1 MRIHENLSSFY
12 VNFSIAWS
20 SAMTADPCRR
30 VRLRRYVWG
39 QHPHYPGWLAFLLAA
54 CLVCSPVQAD
64 ENPPPDAEL
73 DAKFTCSLQPV
84 WDDKGS
90 GADLDGFFYLPNV
103 GPTEYIIGGY
113 GNRNKTLLA
122 SDCVLTLRNSTYLA
136 SPTNWELVWKDKGS
150 GAWLDGSMW
159 RAVPPSEDYRCV
171 GHVPQEGYD
180 EPYVPNYRCVHASFT
195 EKLVIDEVIWS
206 DKGSGAK
213 RQVTMLRL
221 PNTYSFAAVGAR
233 TGQLDAYDLRVDRSA
248 PAGDVV
254 VVQADRSDSSTDQ
267 ESDTEPVD
275 EDSSGATSPEAAD
288 METESGQPLNEGD
301 ADTQADAADEQA
313 DLLRAVA
320 EAALAAED
328 FDLAAEY
335 LARLRALQL
344 GSSTLDEGEQGP
356 VAAREEQADDQAPEP
371 AEQPVAQSDTDEPPR
386 VEKAIDD
393 HPKAE
398 TEYEAPSTTDVPKA
412 GSEAPAQTIMDD
424 PEMNDEKPQPA
435 ERIETARE
443 IARLTAAPEAEPA
456 PGDIGLATDYPA
468 HSRAL
473 PPDTPDVTGE
483 QRRPAAAP
491 QEPVDEQAPAPGGQ
505 RVVQAD
511 TGNVQP
517 GDETP
522 VQVERIET
530 ETEPSNADG
539 TAAQT
544 DNRASEPAGGTSA
557 LPIADLIPDIDINIK
572 ISEAV
577 YLLIFLITAAAVGYF
592 LTGMKKKLWLLI
604 AVLLLLLVYFG
615 IKSYASNIAEKEI
628 DKLLDKVS
636 EFVNVNY
643 QSVSVDLFGMDVRIS
658 DINISPGF
666 NTKQNIA
673 IDEIIIRDIDDKS
686 EIPAFMSIS
695 IHGIELKIDEY
706 EELSALEKLGYRDE
720 LMVDFGLD
728 YVFAYEELSVTDLF
742 LGIDD
747 LGELSV
753 DFRLGNL
760 PIQQSGILNLLF
772 SYPEILLYELQIE
785 LDVVPLVERYI
796 EAGAEEL
803 DISESEFTS
812 KAIEAIEQDIKNAGS
827 KDNLLYISYLVM
839 VKNYIDEPDELSIS
853 VSPTSSYQQLGQ
865 IQNLSF
871 EELDNLNLRIE

>member
-1 MRIHENLSSFY
+1 
-12 VNFSIAWS
+12 
-20 SAMTADPCRR
+20 MTAGPCRR
-30 VRLRRYVWG
+30 VRPRRDVWG
-39 QHPHYPGWLAFLLAA
+39 QDPHYPVWLAFLLAA

-113 GNRNKTLLA
+113 GNRNKNLLA
-122 SDCVLTLRNSTYLA
+122 SDCVLTLRDSAYLA
-136 SPTNWELVWKDKGS
+136 APAGWELVWKDKGS

-206 DKGSGAK
+206 DRGSGANT
-213 RQVTMLRL
+213 QVTMLRL
-221 PNTYSFAAVGAR
+221 PNSYSFAAVGAR

-248 PAGDVV
+248 PAGKVV
-254 VVQADRSDSSTDQ
+254 VVQADKTASPASQVPDA
-267 ESDTEPVD
+267 EPAD
-275 EDSSGATSPEAAD
+275 GESSGAPVPDSAGT
-288 METESGQPLNEGD
+288 ETETETGQPLSEGD

-335 LARLRALQL
+335 LARLRALQSD
-344 GSSTLDEGEQGP
+344 SSTLAEGEQDP
-356 VAAREEQADDQAPEP
+356 VAAREEPADEQAPEP
-371 AEQPVAQSDTDEPPR
+371 PEQPVAQADPDEPPR

-393 HPKAE
+393 HPKAQAE
-398 TEYEAPSTTDVPKA
+398 HEAPFTTDLPEA
-412 GSEAPAQTIMDD
+412 GSEAPAQTIMDA
-424 PEMNDEKPQPA
+424 PEKTNETPQPA
-435 ERIETARE
+435 ERIDTARE
-443 IARLTAAPEAEPA
+443 TARLTAAPEVEPA
-456 PGDIGLATDYPA
+456 PEDTGLATEYPA
-468 HSRAL
+468 RARAL
-473 PPDTPDVTGE
+473 PPDTPDVAVE

-491 QEPVDEQAPAPGGQ
+491 QVPAEEQAPAPGGQ
-505 RVVQAD
+505 TVVQAD

-530 ETEPSNADG
+530 EAEPSNANE
-539 TAAQT
+539 TATQT
-544 DNRASEPAGGTSA
+544 DNRASEPTGGTSA
-557 LPIADLIPDIDINIK
+557 LPIADLVPDIDIK
-572 ISEAV
+572 ISEV
-577 YLLIFLITAAAVGYF
+577 IYPLIFLFIAAAVGYF
-592 LTGMKKKLWLLI
+592 LPGMKKKLWLLI

-643 QSVSVDLFGMDVRIS
+643 QSVSVHLIGMDVSIS
-658 DINISPGF
+658 DINITPGF
-666 NTKQNIA
+666 NTEQNIA

-686 EIPAFMSIS
+686 EIPAFMSIL
-695 IHGIELKIDEY
+695 IHGLELKIDEY
-706 EELSALEKLGYRDE
+706 EQFSGLEKLGYRDE
-720 LMVDFGLD
+720 LSVDLGMEYD
-728 YVFAYEELSVTDLF
+728 FADDELSVNDLF
-742 LGIDD
+742 IGVDD
-747 LGELSV
+747 LGEMSV
-753 DFRLGNL
+753 DVRLGNL
-760 PIQQSGILNLLF
+760 PIQRSGILNLLF

-803 DISESEFTS
+803 DISESEFKS
-812 KAIEAIEQDIKNAGS
+812 KAIEAIEQDIKNAGDT
-827 KDNLLYISYLVM
+827 DNLLYISYLVM

-853 VSPTSSYQQLGQ
+853 VSPTSSYQRLGQ